1 VAILLLANAPG
12 GIDGQISK
20 AWKQATD
27 PAASLPDNS
36 PDRLKQTSSVRARYW
51 EEATQIH
58 GQHELLGAGAGAYSQ
73 LRLHYRVNRAVV
85 RHAHGYFA
93 QVLSD
98 LGWVGLGLSLLAALA
113 WVWAALRVI
122 GTPWRYAWDAE
133 RVGLAMLAVVVIVFG
148 IHSAID
154 WTWYVPGNAVPM
166 LICAGFVASRST
178 LRERYAGLE
187 PVGERDPRIAA
198 ASAALVVALG
208 LLAAWAAYQPVRSAH
223 AADIAQTRAS
233 LGQLIAAASIAQIA
247 HERNPL
253 AVDPLFQLA
262 AIEIAQNQIPQAR
275 TSLEQAVDLEPANPE
290 TWRQLGRLRL
300 DQLNDPKGALRAF
313 QYAYF
318 LDPQSAQS
326 ISDVVVAARAVGG

>member
-1 VAILLLANAPG
+1 VAWRTRG
-12 GIDGQISK
+12 G
-20 AWKQATD
+20 
-27 PAASLPDNS
+27 
-36 PDRLKQTSSVRARYW
+36 
-51 EEATQIH
+51 
-58 GQHELLGAGAGAYSQ
+58 
-73 LRLHYRVNRAVV
+73 
-85 RHAHGYFA
+85 
-93 QVLSD
+93 
-98 LGWVGLGLSLLAALA
+98 
-113 WVWAALRVI
+113 
-122 GTPWRYAWDAE
+122 
-133 RVGLAMLAVVVIVFG
+133 
-148 IHSAID
+148 
-154 WTWYVPGNAVPM
+154 
-166 LICAGFVASRST
+166 
-178 LRERYAGLE
+178 ERYGAFAPPGA
-187 PVGERDPRIAA
+187 PDPRNGA
-198 ASAALVVALG
+198 ASAGLVMVLG
-208 LLAAWAAYQPVRSAH
+208 LLAAWTAYQPVRSAH
-223 AADIAQTRAS
+223 AADEAQDRAS